1 MSDTNNNEQWPD
13 RALTPAQSANRD
25 AAALIPV
32 TRSGA
37 MPTDFAQMVDY
48 AKFMSTAVGFV
59 GGHLLKNVGAC
70 LGIMEVANQFGLPA
84 YAVARQSYLVN
95 GRVAFMGQ
103 FFHTVIED
111 YAPLE
116 KGPNGRKLQFRYE
129 GEGPTLKVFVSGT
142 FKGASEPVI
151 YESPMFKDIPT
162 KNSPLWKSPS
172 PSDVKRQFVYYG
184 VRGWQTM
191 HWPEGMLHAIS
202 EDEAAALP
210 PSDYARDITPMEP
223 LAAAE
228 GLRERLARAHVA
240 HGDQPKDGFV
250 GEVTDAHF
258 TDVTEQTAGV
268 SDAAIEDALK
278 AASAEPAQYPAPS
291 ADPNPDGPA
300 AKQPKAPKATRKKA
314 ADKPADTTPAAMM
327 PTNETEWSAY
337 AIAWLKAEPDA
348 EAMRKRWTGEQK
360 MRNACGV
367 TSEVRDPV
375 FELYQQRLVELEGE

>member
-13 RALTPAQSANRD
+13 RALTPAQAANRD

-103 FFHTVIED
+103 FFHSVVED

-116 KGPNGRKLQFRYE
+116 RGANGRKLQFRYE
-129 GEGPTLKVFVSGT
+129 GEGPTLKIIVSGT
-142 FKGASEPVI
+142 FKGAAEPVI

-172 PSDVKRQFVYYG
+172 PSDVKRQFIYYG
-184 VRGWQTM
+184 VRGWQTIN
-191 HWPEGMLHAIS
+191 WPEGMLHAIS

-210 PSDYARDITPMEP
+210 PSDYARDITPMAP
-223 LAAAE
+223 TAE
-228 GLRERLARAHVA
+228 ADGLRERLARAHVA
-240 HGDQPKDGFV
+240 HGDHPKDGFV

-268 SDAAIEDALK
+268 SDAAIEQAL
-278 AASAEPAQYPAPS
+278 AAAGGAT
-291 ADPNPDGPA
+291 ADPEKHDDANPDGAPA
-300 AKQPKAPKATRKKA
+300 ARPAKPRAPRKKA
-314 ADKPADTTPAAMM
+314 TEKPADVTPAAMM
-327 PTNETEWSAY
+327 PTTPAEWVPY
-337 AIAWLKAEPDA
+337 ATAWLNAETDA
-348 EAMRKRWTGEQK
+348 EAMRKRWTSEQK
-360 MRNACGV
+360 MRNTIGV
-367 TSEVRDPV
+367 TSEERDPV
-375 FELYQQRLVELEGE
+375 FEVYQNRLAAIEGE